1 MAQNRQSAAAA
12 DSVPEPASE
21 VVVAKGLVK
30 TRVRDAKKIQASRRE
45 RLVSILS
52 PLMLLVVWELVSRFN
67 LIDVRF
73 FPPPSAIAEAFV
85 TLTVNGVLWASIKM
99 SMTRIIVGFL
109 LGGVPGLLLGLTM
122 GLFRWPRVVLEPMV
136 YALYPIPKIALMP
149 LILIIFGIGEESK
162 WVTIAIGVFFMVLI
176 NTMAG
181 VQQIDKIYIDVAKNY
196 GANRKDFYT
205 TIALP
210 GALPLIFAGLKLG
223 MGMALLLIVAAEMIA
238 AKSGI
243 GYMIWQGYATFWLE
257 QMYVGLILMAFFGYL
272 FSMGL
277 NELER
282 WIIPW
287 KSSH

>member
-1 MAQNRQSAAAA
+1 M
-12 DSVPEPASE
+12 
-21 VVVAKGLVK
+21 AKGLVK